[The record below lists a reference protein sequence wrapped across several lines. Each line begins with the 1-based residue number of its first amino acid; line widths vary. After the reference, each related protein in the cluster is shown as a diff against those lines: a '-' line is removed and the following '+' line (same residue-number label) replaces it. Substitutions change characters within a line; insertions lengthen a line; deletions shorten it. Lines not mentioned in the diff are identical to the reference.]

1 MADDEDM
8 TPLLSAIKGKH
19 LALAIYLLQHGADPN
34 DVLVDEKTSKQ
45 HNLLM
50 DAVVDGNQELAT
62 VLIEKGANL
71 TYVDDEGVTIIT
83 QVTFSDGEALS
94 YLILFDFQIY
104 LRRHTKVS
112 CRWCKR
118 CCPRGQIP
126 RWPTRRESTL

>member
-83 QVTFSDGEALS
+83 QVTFSDGETLS

-104 LRRHTKVS
+104 
-112 CRWCKR
+112 
-118 CCPRGQIP
+118 
-126 RWPTRRESTL
+126 